1 MKERT
6 LIMDAIFDEQ
16 QRTEEARQRAEAA
29 EKRVRE
35 LEAKIAVLSFPDG
48 ANLNESKVHTPASS
62 NPELREEVSTMPGMS
77 QVIFNQGF
85 SQGISEGLAQGTEE
99 KHKDDIKQL
108 VDYFM
113 KENPNMTLE
122 QATEMA
128 KGILK

>member
-48 ANLNESKVHTPASS
+48 TNLGESKEHTPASA
-62 NPELREEVSTMPGMS
+62 NPELKEEVSTMPGMS
-77 QVIFNQGF
+77 QVIFNKGF
-85 SQGISEGLAQGTEE
+85 SAGEEENKSDNIRKLTE
-99 KHKDDIKQL
+99 
-108 VDYFM
+108 YFM
-113 KENPNMTLE
+113 KENPDMTIE
-122 QATEMA
+122 QATETA
-128 KGILK
+128 EKILN

>member
-29 EKRVRE
+29 EKRIRE

-48 ANLNESKVHTPASS
+48 TNLSESKEHTPANA
-62 NPELREEVSTMPGMS
+62 NPELNEEVSTMPGMS
-77 QVIFNQGF
+77 QVIFSRGF
-85 SQGISEGLAQGTEE
+85 SEGVSQGTEE

-108 VDYFM
+108 ADYFM
-113 KENPNMTLE
+113 KENSDMTPE
-122 QATEMA
+122 QAAEMA